1 MAIHMRSRHGSYL
14 VTVVPVPEC
23 DLHSEEDHEVSLINS
38 MMGDLEG
45 LLGAPVPGATKDFSW
60 CVVHDYV
67 QINSMGI
74 LLEANPGMYI
84 VVDRSGV
91 PMVISKSS
99 LDFLYED
106 IQSGVSSDS
115 SIIDELLTLQTS
127 LEQAWGRLPDLTDAE
142 AVSEYIR
149 QTVLCATDELHELLH
164 EVHWKPWKEGHG
176 IRDVEAYR
184 EELADV
190 VHFVLDL
197 YLAAGLTGDDL
208 VNDYFSKHHE
218 NVRRLIDPAYKEGN

>member
-1 MAIHMRSRHGSYL
+1 MAIHMRSRHGGHL

-23 DLHSEEDHEVSLINS
+23 DLHSEEEHEVSLINR
-38 MMGDLEG
+38 MMEDLED

-60 CVVHDYV
+60 CVVRDYV

-74 LLEANPGMYI
+74 LLKAYPGMYI
-84 VVDRSGV
+84 AVDYSGV
-91 PMVISKSS
+91 LMVVSKST
-99 LDFLYED
+99 LDSAYVNV
-106 IQSGVSSDS
+106 QSGVSSDS

-149 QTVLCATDELHELLH
+149 QTVLCTTDELHELLH

>member
-1 MAIHMRSRHGSYL
+1 MAIHMRSRHGGYL

-23 DLHSEEDHEVSLINS
+23 DLHSEEEHEVSLINR
-38 MMGDLEG
+38 MMEDLED

-60 CVVHDYV
+60 CVVRDYV

-74 LLEANPGMYI
+74 LLKAYPGMYI
-84 VVDRSGV
+84 AVDYSGV
-91 PMVISKSS
+91 PTVVSKST
-99 LDFLYED
+99 LDSAYVNV
-106 IQSGVSSDS
+106 QSGVSSDS

>member
-1 MAIHMRSRHGSYL
+1 MAIHMRSRHGGYL

-23 DLHSEEDHEVSLINS
+23 DLHSEEEHEVSLINR
-38 MMGDLEG
+38 MMEDLED
-45 LLGAPVPGATKDFSW
+45 LLGAPVPDATKDFSW
-60 CVVHDYV
+60 CVVRDYV

-74 LLEANPGMYI
+74 LLKAYPGMYI
-84 VVDRSGV
+84 AVDYSGV
-91 PMVISKSS
+91 PTVVSKST
-99 LDFLYED
+99 LDSAYVNV
-106 IQSGVSSDS
+106 QSGVSSDS

>member
-1 MAIHMRSRHGSYL
+1 MAIHMRSRHGGYL

-23 DLHSEEDHEVSLINS
+23 DLHSEEEHEVSLINR
-38 MMGDLEG
+38 MMEDLED

-60 CVVHDYV
+60 CVVCGYV

-74 LLEANPGMYI
+74 LLKAYPGMYI
-84 VVDRSGV
+84 AVDYSGV
-91 PMVISKSS
+91 LMVVSKST
-99 LDFLYED
+99 LDSAYVNV
-106 IQSGVSSDS
+106 QSGVSSDS
-115 SIIDELLTLQTS
+115 SIIDELLTLQKS

>member
-1 MAIHMRSRHGSYL
+1 MAIHMRSRHGGYL

-23 DLHSEEDHEVSLINS
+23 DLHSEEEHEVSLINR
-38 MMGDLEG
+38 MMEDLED
-45 LLGAPVPGATKDFSW
+45 LLEAPVPGATKDFSW
-60 CVVHDYV
+60 CVVRDYV

-74 LLEANPGMYI
+74 LLKAYPGMYI
-84 VVDRSGV
+84 AVDYSGV
-91 PMVISKSS
+91 PMVVSKST
-99 LDFLYED
+99 LDSAYVNV
-106 IQSGVSSDS
+106 QSGVSSDS

-218 NVRRLIDPAYKEGN
+218 NVRRLIDPTYKEGN

>member
-1 MAIHMRSRHGSYL
+1 MAIHMRSRHGGYL

-23 DLHSEEDHEVSLINS
+23 DLHSEEEHEVSLINC
-38 MMGDLEG
+38 MMEDLED

-60 CVVHDYV
+60 CVVRDYV

-74 LLEANPGMYI
+74 LLEAYPGMYI
-84 VVDRSGV
+84 TVDYSGV
-91 PMVISKSS
+91 PMVVSKST
-99 LDFLYED
+99 LDSAYVNV
-106 IQSGVSSDS
+106 QSGVSSDS

-218 NVRRLIDPAYKEGN
+218 NVRRLIDPTYKEGN

>member
-1 MAIHMRSRHGSYL
+1 MAIHMRSRHGGYL

-23 DLHSEEDHEVSLINS
+23 DLHSEEEHEVSLINR
-38 MMGDLEG
+38 MMEDLED

-60 CVVHDYV
+60 RVVRDYV

-74 LLEANPGMYI
+74 LLKAYPGMYI
-84 VVDRSGV
+84 AVDYSGV
-91 PMVISKSS
+91 PMVVSKST
-99 LDFLYED
+99 LDSAYVNV
-106 IQSGVSSDS
+106 QSGVSSDS

>member
-1 MAIHMRSRHGSYL
+1 MAIHMRSRHGGYL

-23 DLHSEEDHEVSLINS
+23 DLHSEEEHEVSLINR
-38 MMGDLEG
+38 MMEDLED

-60 CVVHDYV
+60 CVVRDYV

-74 LLEANPGMYI
+74 LLKAYPGMYI
-84 VVDRSGV
+84 TVDYSGV
-91 PMVISKSS
+91 LMVVSKST
-99 LDFLYED
+99 LDSAYVNV
-106 IQSGVSSDS
+106 QSGVSSDS

>member
-1 MAIHMRSRHGSYL
+1 MAIHMRSRHGGYL
-14 VTVVPVPEC
+14 ATVVPVPEC

-38 MMGDLEG
+38 MMGDLED

-60 CVVHDYV
+60 CVVRNYV

-99 LDFLYED
+99 LDSLYED

>member
-1 MAIHMRSRHGSYL
+1 MAIHMRSRRGGYL

-23 DLHSEEDHEVSLINS
+23 DLHSEEEHEVSLINR
-38 MMGDLEG
+38 MMEDLED

-60 CVVHDYV
+60 CVVRDYV

-74 LLEANPGMYI
+74 LLKAYPGMYI
-84 VVDRSGV
+84 AVDYSGV
-91 PMVISKSS
+91 LMVVSKST
-99 LDFLYED
+99 LDSAYVNV
-106 IQSGVSSDS
+106 QSGVSSDS

-208 VNDYFSKHHE
+208 VDDYFSKHHE

>member
-1 MAIHMRSRHGSYL
+1 MAIHMRSRSGGYL

-23 DLHSEEDHEVSLINS
+23 DLHSEEEHEVSLINR
-38 MMGDLEG
+38 MMEDLED

-60 CVVHDYV
+60 CVVRDYV

-74 LLEANPGMYI
+74 LLKAYPGMYI
-84 VVDRSGV
+84 AVDYSGV
-91 PMVISKSS
+91 PMVVSKST
-99 LDFLYED
+99 LDSAYVNV
-106 IQSGVSSDS
+106 QSGVSSDS

-127 LEQAWGRLPDLTDAE
+127 LEQAWGRLPDLTDAG
-142 AVSEYIR
+142 AVSGYIR

-208 VNDYFSKHHE
+208 VNDYVSKHHE

>member
-1 MAIHMRSRHGSYL
+1 MAIHMRSRHGGYL

-23 DLHSEEDHEVSLINS
+23 DLHSEEEHEVSLINR
-38 MMGDLEG
+38 MMEDLED

-60 CVVHDYV
+60 CVVRDYV

-74 LLEANPGMYI
+74 LLKAYPGMYI
-84 VVDRSGV
+84 AVDYSGV
-91 PMVISKSS
+91 PMVVSKST
-99 LDFLYED
+99 LDPAYVNV
-106 IQSGVSSDS
+106 QSGVSSDS
-115 SIIDELLTLQTS
+115 SIIDELLTLQKS

-164 EVHWKPWKEGHG
+164 EVHWKLWKEGHG

>member
-1 MAIHMRSRHGSYL
+1 MAIHMRSRHGGYL

-23 DLHSEEDHEVSLINS
+23 DLHSEEEHEVSLINR
-38 MMGDLEG
+38 MMEDLED

-60 CVVHDYV
+60 CVVRDYV

-74 LLEANPGMYI
+74 LLKAYPGMYI
-84 VVDRSGV
+84 AVDYSGV
-91 PMVISKSS
+91 LMVVSKST
-99 LDFLYED
+99 LDSAYVNV
-106 IQSGVSSDS
+106 QSGVSSDS

-127 LEQAWGRLPDLTDAE
+127 LEQAWGRLPELTDAE

>member
-1 MAIHMRSRHGSYL
+1 MAIHMRSRHGGYL

-23 DLHSEEDHEVSLINS
+23 DLHSEEEHEVSLINR
-38 MMGDLEG
+38 MMEDLED

-60 CVVHDYV
+60 CVVRDYV

-74 LLEANPGMYI
+74 LLKAYPGMYI
-84 VVDRSGV
+84 SVDYSGV
-91 PMVISKSS
+91 LMVVSKSTIDS
-99 LDFLYED
+99 AYVNV
-106 IQSGVSSDS
+106 QSGVSSDS

>member
-1 MAIHMRSRHGSYL
+1 
-14 VTVVPVPEC
+14 
-23 DLHSEEDHEVSLINS
+23 
-38 MMGDLEG
+38 MMGDLED

-60 CVVHDYV
+60 CVVRGYV
-67 QINSMGI
+67 QINSMGT

-99 LDFLYED
+99 LDSLYED

-127 LEQAWGRLPDLTDAE
+127 LEQAWGRLPDPDDNA
-142 AVSEYIR
+142 AVSSYIR

-164 EVHWKPWKEGHG
+164 EVHWKPWKASCG

-190 VHFVLDL
+190 LHFILDL

-208 VNDYFSKHHE
+208 VNDYVSKYKE
-218 NVRRLIDPAYKEGN
+218 NMRRVTSPTYKEGN

>member
-1 MAIHMRSRHGSYL
+1 MAIHMRSRHGGYL

-23 DLHSEEDHEVSLINS
+23 DLHSEEEHEVSLINR
-38 MMGDLEG
+38 MMEDLED

-60 CVVHDYV
+60 CVVRDYV

-74 LLEANPGMYI
+74 LLKAYPGMYI
-84 VVDRSGV
+84 AVDYSGV
-91 PMVISKSS
+91 LMVVSKST
-99 LDFLYED
+99 LDSAYVNV
-106 IQSGVSSDS
+106 QSGVSSDS

-197 YLAAGLTGDDL
+197 YLVAGLTGDDL

>member
-1 MAIHMRSRHGSYL
+1 MAIHMRSRHGGYL

-23 DLHSEEDHEVSLINS
+23 DLHSEEEHEVSLINR
-38 MMGDLEG
+38 MMEDLED

-60 CVVHDYV
+60 CVVRDYV

-74 LLEANPGMYI
+74 LLKAYPGMYI
-84 VVDRSGV
+84 AVDYSGV
-91 PMVISKSS
+91 PMVVSKST
-99 LDFLYED
+99 LDSAYVNV
-106 IQSGVSSDS
+106 QSGVSSDS

-208 VNDYFSKHHE
+208 VNDYFSKHQE

>member
-1 MAIHMRSRHGSYL
+1 MAIHMRSRHGGYL

-23 DLHSEEDHEVSLINS
+23 DLHSEEEHEVSLINR
-38 MMGDLEG
+38 MMEDLED

-60 CVVHDYV
+60 CVVRDYV

-74 LLEANPGMYI
+74 LLEAYPGMYI
-84 VVDRSGV
+84 TVDYSGV
-91 PMVISKSS
+91 PMVVSKST
-99 LDFLYED
+99 LDSAYVNV
-106 IQSGVSSDS
+106 QSGVSSDS

-218 NVRRLIDPAYKEGN
+218 NVRRLIDPTYKEGN

>member
-1 MAIHMRSRHGSYL
+1 MAIHMRSRHGGYL

-38 MMGDLEG
+38 MMGDLED

-60 CVVHDYV
+60 CVVRDYV

-74 LLEANPGMYI
+74 LLKAYPGMYI
-84 VVDRSGV
+84 AVDYSGV
-91 PMVISKSS
+91 PMVVSKST
-99 LDFLYED
+99 LDSAYVNV
-106 IQSGVSSDS
+106 QSGVSSDS

-197 YLAAGLTGDDL
+197 YLVAGLTGDDL

>member
-1 MAIHMRSRHGSYL
+1 MAIHMRSRHGGYL

-23 DLHSEEDHEVSLINS
+23 DLHSEEEHEVNLINR
-38 MMGDLEG
+38 MMEDLED

-60 CVVHDYV
+60 CVVRDYV

-74 LLEANPGMYI
+74 LLKAYPGMYI
-84 VVDRSGV
+84 AVDYSGV
-91 PMVISKSS
+91 PMVVSKSTFDS
-99 LDFLYED
+99 SYVNV
-106 IQSGVSSDS
+106 QSGVSSDS

>member
-1 MAIHMRSRHGSYL
+1 MAIHMRSRHGGYL

-23 DLHSEEDHEVSLINS
+23 DLHSEEEHEVSLINR
-38 MMGDLEG
+38 MMEDLED

-60 CVVHDYV
+60 CVVRDYV

-74 LLEANPGMYI
+74 LLKAYPGMYI
-84 VVDRSGV
+84 AVDYSGV
-91 PMVISKSS
+91 LMVVSKST
-99 LDFLYED
+99 LDFAYVNV
-106 IQSGVSSDS
+106 QSGVSSDS

-197 YLAAGLTGDDL
+197 YLVAGLTGDDL

>member
-1 MAIHMRSRHGSYL
+1 MAIHMRSRHGGYL

-23 DLHSEEDHEVSLINS
+23 DLHSEEEHEVSLINR
-38 MMGDLEG
+38 MMEDLED

-60 CVVHDYV
+60 CVVRDYV

-74 LLEANPGMYI
+74 LLKAYPGMYI
-84 VVDRSGV
+84 AVDYSGV
-91 PMVISKSS
+91 LMVVSKST
-99 LDFLYED
+99 LDSAYVNV
-106 IQSGVSSDS
+106 QSGVSSDS

-176 IRDVEAYR
+176 IRDLEAYR

>member
-1 MAIHMRSRHGSYL
+1 MAIHMRSRHGGYL

-23 DLHSEEDHEVSLINS
+23 DLHSEEEHEVSLINR
-38 MMGDLEG
+38 MMEDLED

-60 CVVHDYV
+60 CVVRDYV

-74 LLEANPGMYI
+74 LLKAYPGMYI
-84 VVDRSGV
+84 AVDYSGI
-91 PMVISKSS
+91 PMVVSKST
-99 LDFLYED
+99 LDSAYVNV
-106 IQSGVSSDS
+106 QSGVSSDS

-197 YLAAGLTGDDL
+197 YLVAELTGDDL

>member
-1 MAIHMRSRHGSYL
+1 MAIHMRSRHGGYL

-23 DLHSEEDHEVSLINS
+23 DLHSEEEHEVSLINR
-38 MMGDLEG
+38 MMEELED

-60 CVVHDYV
+60 CVVRDYV

-74 LLEANPGMYI
+74 LLKAYPGMYI
-84 VVDRSGV
+84 AVDYSGA
-91 PMVISKSS
+91 PMVVSKST
-99 LDFLYED
+99 LDSAYVNV
-106 IQSGVSSDS
+106 QSGVSSDS

>member
-1 MAIHMRSRHGSYL
+1 MAIHMRSRHGGYL

-38 MMGDLEG
+38 MMGDLED

-60 CVVHDYV
+60 CVVCDYV

-74 LLEANPGMYI
+74 LLKAYPGMYI
-84 VVDRSGV
+84 AVDYSGV
-91 PMVISKSS
+91 PMVVSKST
-99 LDFLYED
+99 LDSAYVNV
-106 IQSGVSSDS
+106 QSGVSSDS

>member
-1 MAIHMRSRHGSYL
+1 MQKA
-14 VTVVPVPEC
+14 
-23 DLHSEEDHEVSLINS
+23 
-38 MMGDLEG
+38 
-45 LLGAPVPGATKDFSW
+45 
-60 CVVHDYV
+60 
-67 QINSMGI
+67 
-74 LLEANPGMYI
+74 
-84 VVDRSGV
+84 
-91 PMVISKSS
+91 
-99 LDFLYED
+99 
-106 IQSGVSSDS
+106 
-115 SIIDELLTLQTS
+115 

>member
-1 MAIHMRSRHGSYL
+1 MAIHMRSRHEGYL

-23 DLHSEEDHEVSLINS
+23 DLHSEEEHEVSLINR
-38 MMGDLEG
+38 MMEDLED

-60 CVVHDYV
+60 CVARDYV

-74 LLEANPGMYI
+74 LLKAYPGMYI
-84 VVDRSGV
+84 AVDYSGV
-91 PMVISKSS
+91 PMVVSKST
-99 LDFLYED
+99 LDSAYVNV
-106 IQSGVSSDS
+106 QSGVSSDS

>member
-1 MAIHMRSRHGSYL
+1 MAIHMRSRHGGYL
-14 VTVVPVPEC
+14 VSVVPVPEC
-23 DLHSEEDHEVSLINS
+23 DLHSEEEHEVSLINR
-38 MMGDLEG
+38 MMEDLED

-60 CVVHDYV
+60 CVVRDYV

-74 LLEANPGMYI
+74 LLKAYPGMYI
-84 VVDRSGV
+84 AVDYSGV
-91 PMVISKSS
+91 PMVVSKST
-99 LDFLYED
+99 LDSAYVNV
-106 IQSGVSSDS
+106 QSGVSSES

-164 EVHWKPWKEGHG
+164 EVHWKPWKEGRG

-197 YLAAGLTGDDL
+197 YLVAGLTGDDL